1 MGTDIPTD
9 TSGVLCSIRMQ
20 RLHLKK
26 SYVIKSEI
34 IETIASMGRKRL
46 RARQFQTR
54 HNKVIFPLGTSIIK
68 VLLQL

>member
-1 MGTDIPTD
+1 MYPE
-9 TSGVLCSIRMQ
+9 
-20 RLHLKK
+20 K
-26 SYVIKSEI
+26 SSVIKNGI

-46 RARQFQTR
+46 RARQFQTC